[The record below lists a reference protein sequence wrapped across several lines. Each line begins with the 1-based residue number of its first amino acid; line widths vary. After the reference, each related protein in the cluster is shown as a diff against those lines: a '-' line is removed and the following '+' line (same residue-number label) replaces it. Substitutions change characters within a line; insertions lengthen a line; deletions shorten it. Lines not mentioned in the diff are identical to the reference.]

1 MSSRDY
7 IRNVISNTSPAG
19 ARVGDDYYDPG
30 SNRLYKSLPVNGT
43 TVTDVELLT
52 NGPALASTTVNVGK
66 VNIVG
71 TSSANSTNTGTLVV
85 SGGVGVSDSIYVGN
99 RVGFAN
105 SNNISVVY
113 QTYNPATQTIDT
125 IFG

>member
-7 IRNVISNTSPAG
+7 IRTVVSNTSPAG
-19 ARVGDDYYDPG
+19 AKVGDDYFDPG
-30 SNRLYKSLPVNGT
+30 SNRLYKNLPINGT
-43 TVTDVELLT
+43 TVTNVEVILNNYSPT
-52 NGPALASTTVNVGK
+52 ANISKVNV
-66 VNIVG
+66 
-71 TSSANSTNTGTLVV
+71 TGTTTSTSNTTGALVV

-113 QTYNPATQTIDT
+113 QVYNPTYNSIDT